1 MTTAPTTEVT
11 LTKSGTLTTNT
22 PLPLT
27 ERGAQ
32 GLHTAVLVHTA
43 LTPTTTD
50 VSQTIGTM
58 TLLTSQLAIITT
70 TQTITTI
77 MTNTL
82 TGQLRNQ
89 TLRLESSL

>member
-11 LTKSGTLTTNT
+11 LTKSGTRATNT

-50 VSQTIGTM
+50 VSQTIGAM
-58 TLLTSQLAIITT
+58 TLPTSQLADITT
-70 TQTITTI
+70 TQTIATI
-77 MTNTL
+77 MTSPL
-82 TGQLRNQ
+82 TGQLRSQ
-89 TLRLESSL
+89 TLTLESSL